1 MYRTILR
8 IITIASL
15 CASMLLIPQDSA
27 SAALSN
33 ATTCKLSS
41 GFSYT
46 VAATLSG
53 NGLIYVALADAGGTA
68 ESYLRSK
75 AQIIIHVVDP
85 NTPTCKII
93 ATYRDTESYTSL
105 SALVTPPIAR
115 TDKAGNVYIG
125 KINGGGFRTIYI
137 PANAPVKTPFTG
149 LKATSISGLSANITH
164 GGMAVTDK
172 HVLVMAATFV
182 AGAKLYSK
190 YAVLPIAA
198 VQRGGSSN
206 ASWQSF
212 SSMPAYGPAYSANDS
227 VEGLPDGTFY
237 MAGSFEH
244 TFPKFTGGHMFLNPT
259 TMNTT
264 GAVSKQAGKV
274 DLIPCDRNSL
284 LTIPYGCFYPSAR
297 VGSDGNLYMS
307 YGAGESGTG
316 TRMVYAMKYNTS
328 QKKWMGL
335 RGPLFP
341 ERISA
346 FNNKDVSGTGIAA
359 DMGGNAYF
367 AGTNGLKQSLVLANY
382 DGGKWN
388 DSGYNVTYTEYS
400 KPALLF
406 TPFQS
411 GVRLS
416 VFLVTFKPNGADIIW
431 TTHTGNFNVALN
443 TCTPTVVIEDGAAS
457 INTLTAS
464 GIVYVSNDCTAKF
477 YTAKVTTTSAP
488 PSTALVAADYKAFT
502 LDNPAIS
509 VTGLAANATR
519 FVHVR
524 MFDSSKKAV
533 SSWKTVKVTT
543 DTVATVG
550 ATTTLTSPNN
560 VQRYTDSLSMGGSSF
575 ADSGYVRDTVG
586 RFTVTAV
593 ADPSGLDSYKINER
607 TYSFDQGM
615 IGSNQSVILSK
626 STDVSKPNNVGV
638 TVALTD
644 GAGNIENRVLDG
656 LVFDNTAPTIVS
668 DPTPTFTVGTGSY
681 DGTVNLAGGSITDD
695 LYVGAG
701 ATQQYWGVWV
711 ANAVCTAPG
720 TCPSESDATLRWAA
734 INTPTATPSS
744 FKWNLHHGLADSAIT
759 TGNQYYK
766 TYIKFLDGA
775 GNPTATSIS
784 FETTVAATANTLFV
798 PFIRVQR

>member
-1 MYRTILR
+1 MYKTILR
-8 IITIASL
+8 LMTIVSL
-15 CASMLLIPQDSA
+15 CASILLIPQDSA

-68 ESYLRSK
+68 ESNLRSK
-75 AQIIIHVVDP
+75 AQIVILVVDP

-115 TDKAGNVYIG
+115 TDKSGNVYIG
-125 KINGGGFRTIYI
+125 KINGSGFRTIFI
-137 PANAPVKTPFTG
+137 PANAPVKTPFAG
-149 LKATSISGLSANITH
+149 MKATNISGLSSNITH

-182 AGAKLYSK
+182 AGAKLFSK

-198 VQRGGSSN
+198 IQRGGSSS
-206 ASWQSF
+206 ATWQSF
-212 SSMPAYGPAYSANDS
+212 SSMAAYGPAYSANDS
-227 VEGLPDGTFY
+227 AEGLPDGTFY
-237 MAGSFEH
+237 VAGSFEH
-244 TFPKFTGGHMFLNPT
+244 TYPKFTGGHVILNPN
-259 TMNTT
+259 TMDFV
-264 GAVSKQAGKV
+264 GAVSKKAGNV

-297 VGSDGNLYMS
+297 LGADGNLYMS

-316 TRMVYAMKYNTS
+316 TRMVYGMKYNTS
-328 QKKWMGL
+328 QKKWMGFN
-335 RGPLFP
+335 GPLYP

-346 FNNKDVSGTGIAA
+346 FNGKDVSGTGIAA

-382 DGGKWN
+382 AGGKWN
-388 DSGYNVTYTEYS
+388 DSGYNVTNTEYS
-400 KPALLF
+400 KPAVLF
-406 TPFQS
+406 TPYQS

-457 INTLTAS
+457 INKTTAS
-464 GIVYVSNDCTAKF
+464 GIVYVSTDCTAKF
-477 YTAKVTTTSAP
+477 YAAKVTTTAAAPSA
-488 PSTALVAADYKAFT
+488 ALTAADYKAFN

-509 VTGLAANATR
+509 VSGLTANATR
-519 FVHVR
+519 YVHVR
-524 MFDSSKKAV
+524 MFDSAKKAV

-543 DTVATVG
+543 DTLPILCS
-550 ATTTLTSPNN
+550 TTTLTSPYNF
-560 VQRYTDSLSMGGSSF
+560 QRFSDSLSMGGSSY
-575 ADSGYVRDTVG
+575 ADSGYVRSMVG

-593 ADPSGLDSYKINER
+593 TDPSGLESYKINNR
-607 TYSFDQGM
+607 TIQFDSGM
-615 IGSNQSVILSK
+615 IGSNQSVILSMNPAGTAN
-626 STDVSKPNNVGV
+626 SVGA
-638 TVALTD
+638 TVDLTD
-644 GAGNIENRVLDG
+644 GAGNVETCPLYG

-668 DPTPTFTVGTGSY
+668 APTPTFTASAGTY
-681 DGTVNLAGGSITDD
+681 DGTVTLAGGSVTDD
-695 LYVGAG
+695 LYAG
-701 ATQQYWGVWV
+701 SGSTQYWGVWV

-720 TCPSESDATLRWAA
+720 SCPLETDTALRWAA
-734 INTPTATPSS
+734 VNTPTYTTFS
-744 FKWNLHHGLADSAIT
+744 WNLQDGLDAPAIT
-759 TGNQYYK
+759 TGNEYYK

-775 GNPTATSIS
+775 GNPTSSSIS

>member
-1 MYRTILR
+1 
-8 IITIASL
+8 
-15 CASMLLIPQDSA
+15 
-27 SAALSN
+27 
-33 ATTCKLSS
+33 
-41 GFSYT
+41 
-46 VAATLSG
+46 
-53 NGLIYVALADAGGTA
+53 
-68 ESYLRSK
+68 
-75 AQIIIHVVDP
+75 
-85 NTPTCKII
+85 
-93 ATYRDTESYTSL
+93 
-105 SALVTPPIAR
+105 
-115 TDKAGNVYIG
+115 
-125 KINGGGFRTIYI
+125 
-137 PANAPVKTPFTG
+137 
-149 LKATSISGLSANITH
+149 
-164 GGMAVTDK
+164 
-172 HVLVMAATFV
+172 
-182 AGAKLYSK
+182 
-190 YAVLPIAA
+190 
-198 VQRGGSSN
+198 
-206 ASWQSF
+206 
-212 SSMPAYGPAYSANDS
+212 
-227 VEGLPDGTFY
+227 
-237 MAGSFEH
+237 
-244 TFPKFTGGHMFLNPT
+244 
-259 TMNTT
+259 
-264 GAVSKQAGKV
+264 
-274 DLIPCDRNSL
+274 
-284 LTIPYGCFYPSAR
+284 
-297 VGSDGNLYMS
+297 
-307 YGAGESGTG
+307 
-316 TRMVYAMKYNTS
+316 
-328 QKKWMGL
+328 
-335 RGPLFP
+335 
-341 ERISA
+341 
-346 FNNKDVSGTGIAA
+346 
-359 DMGGNAYF
+359 
-367 AGTNGLKQSLVLANY
+367 
-382 DGGKWN
+382 
-388 DSGYNVTYTEYS
+388 
-400 KPALLF
+400 
-406 TPFQS
+406 
-411 GVRLS
+411 
-416 VFLVTFKPNGADIIW
+416 
-431 TTHTGNFNVALN
+431 
-443 TCTPTVVIEDGAAS
+443 VIEDGAAS

-509 VTGLAANATR
+509 VTGLAANASR

-524 MFDSSKKAV
+524 MFDSAKKAV

-711 ANAVCTAPG
+711 ANALCSAPG
-720 TCPSESDATLRWAA
+720 TCPAESDATLRWAA